1 MQQAIEFHGLP
12 AVRLEAPDR
21 ASAVVTHHGAHVV
34 SWRTPDGVEQLYLSE
49 RSGFAPGKAIRGG
62 IPVIFPQFATL
73 GPLPRHG
80 FARTAAWEAIGSA
93 APLGAAA
100 AFRLAATPATRA
112 LWPHD
117 FEATVVVT
125 LGAARL
131 DVALQV
137 ANRGGARFAFSAALH
152 TYLRVADIAA
162 VRVTGLAGCGY
173 RDQAANGR
181 ECLQDGAPVAI
192 DGEVDRIYRTVASPL
207 RVLTGDRSVEV
218 TAEGFSDVVLWN
230 PGPEK
235 CAQLDDMPPDGF
247 RRMLCV
253 EAAVVERPVVL
264 VPGERWSGRQSLRA
278 GT

>member
-12 AVRLEAPDR
+12 AVRLVAPDG
-21 ASAVVTHHGAHVV
+21 ASAVVTRHGAHVV

-49 RSGFAPGKAIRGG
+49 RSGYAPGKAIRGG
-62 IPVIFPQFATL
+62 IPVIFPQFATF

-80 FARTAAWEAIGSA
+80 FARTAAWEAIGSE
-93 APLGAAA
+93 APSGAAA

-125 LGAARL
+125 VGAARL
-131 DVALQV
+131 EVALQV
-137 ANRGGARFAFSAALH
+137 ANSGGTGFAFSAALH
-152 TYLRVADIAA
+152 TYLRVPDIAA

-181 ECLQDGAPVAI
+181 ECLQAGAPVAI
-192 DGEVDRIYRTVASPL
+192 DGEVDRIYRAVAAPL
-207 RVLTGDRSVEV
+207 RVLAGDRSVEV

-247 RRMLCV
+247 RRMLCI
-253 EAAVVERPVVL
+253 EAAAIEPPVSVAA
-264 VPGERWSGRQSLRA
+264 GACWSGRQTLVA
-278 GT
+278 GM